1 MGAANA
7 EREADT
13 LLTGLQTLEAAARQ
27 AGCREPLSA
36 MAREFR
42 DDQEA
47 MGRGAWPLEAV
58 ALGVETI
65 AKADRWRFGA
75 HD

>member
-42 DDQEA
+42 DDLEA
-47 MGRGAWPLEAV
+47 MGREALPV
-58 ALGVETI
+58 EAIALAVETLT
-65 AKADRWRFGA
+65 KVDGWRFRSGT
-75 HD
+75 